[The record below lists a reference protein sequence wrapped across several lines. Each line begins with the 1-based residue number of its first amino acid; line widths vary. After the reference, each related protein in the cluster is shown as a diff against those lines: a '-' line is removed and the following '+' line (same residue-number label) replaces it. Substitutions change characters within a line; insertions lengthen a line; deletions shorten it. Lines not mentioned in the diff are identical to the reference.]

1 MHTSEPLEN
10 TPFFAAIQKGEWEF
24 IALALAA
31 RPRATFTAADYW
43 AEGLYFVDVQY
54 PEQFVLPREPL
65 GPLFLNG
72 VF

>member
-43 AEGLYFVDVQY
+43 AEGLYFVARGARRCI
-54 PEQFVLPREPL
+54 PKRPIA
-65 GPLFLNG
+65 
-72 VF
+72 